1 MRLSADL
8 GDRMR
13 PPESVIVRSCRATP
27 GSSPRPRGS
36 GARRD
41 VQRSSRRPCRRGA
54 SETDSKT
61 CCRCAVRR
69 SAARCSVMSS
79 TTAPTPIT
87 ASGVGV
93 GDRDGLVRQTGGQDV
108 PDVAT
113 HLLCRAD
120 AIERSLRLVDVDEP
134 KVPVHHR
141 QPDPGRGVHVDP
153 HAPGPRAVPLSLE
166 ALARRSCWILP
177 RGRLTPT
184 PPRDLAICP
193 FYPATPGS
201 SVRRVSCYRSTLA
214 GEGRLTG
221 RDRGLSSWPT
231 APKCGVR
238 ALFVGII
245 GCAACPRT
253 HVWLDTLVSLQEE
266 VQPYGG
272 HEAADR

>member
-1 MRLSADL
+1 MW
-8 GDRMR
+8 R
-13 PPESVIVRSCRATP
+13 P
-27 GSSPRPRGS
+27 
-36 GARRD
+36 
-41 VQRSSRRPCRRGA
+41 
-54 SETDSKT
+54 T
-61 CCRCAVRR
+61 C
-69 SAARCSVMSS
+69 SAAPMPSSAASAWLTSTNRRCRSTIASPTGAAACTSIRMFPVPARCHSVME
-79 TTAPTPIT
+79 
-87 ASGVGV
+87 
-93 GDRDGLVRQTGGQDV
+93 GL
-108 PDVAT
+108 
-113 HLLCRAD
+113 
-120 AIERSLRLVDVDEP
+120 
-134 KVPVHHR
+134 
-141 QPDPGRGVHVDP
+141 
-153 HAPGPRAVPLSLE
+153 
-166 ALARRSCWILP
+166 ALRSCWILL

-184 PPRDLAICP
+184 PPRDFAICP

>member
-54 SETDSKT
+54 PETDSKT

-153 HAPGPRAVPLSLE
+153 HAPGPRAVPLVME
-166 ALARRSCWILP
+166 ASRFGPA
-177 RGRLTPT
+177 GYAEQVAPT
-184 PPRDLAICP
+184 PPRLAICP

-201 SVRRVSCYRSTLA
+201 SVSAFPATGAPWPARADSLA
-214 GEGRLTG
+214 GTGAFLLGRQ
-221 RDRGLSSWPT
+221 RRS
-231 APKCGVR
+231 
-238 ALFVGII
+238 
-245 GCAACPRT
+245 AACG
-253 HVWLDTLVSLQEE
+253 
-266 VQPYGG
+266 PYSSG
-272 HEAADR
+272 